1 MIDLSIL
8 QIVTLKN
15 RRLHFGLIGGR
26 PIMIF
31 GGAKPVGSVTV
42 ERLDAVVHEPE
53 GVTPDGCTL
62 TVGSMGIILL
72 VDHLATL
79 ATYANSPRRLH
90 ERLFLLLAGGAC
102 APEMIA
108 ATCRAAFGHPGVGG
122 DTTYYIAH
130 AHRQMQSWSTA
141 NVDVEVQLG
150 A

>member
-1 MIDLSIL
+1 MIDLSML

-15 RRLHFGLIGGR
+15 RRVHFGLIGGR
-26 PIMIF
+26 PIMVF
-31 GGAKPVGSVTV
+31 GGAKPVGSMTV

-53 GVTPDGCTL
+53 GVTPDGRTL
-62 TVGSMGIILL
+62 AVGSMGIILL

-90 ERLFLLLAGGAC
+90 ERLLQLFAGSAF

-122 DTTYYIAH
+122 DTAYYIDA
-130 AHRQMQSWSTA
+130 AKRQMQSWSTDTL
-141 NVDVEVQLG
+141 DVEVQRG
-150 A
+150 E

>member
-8 QIVTLKN
+8 QIVSLKN

-26 PIMIF
+26 TIMVF
-31 GGAKPVGSVTV
+31 GGAKPVGSVAV
-42 ERLDAVVHEPE
+42 EQLDAVVHDPE
-53 GVTPDGCTL
+53 GVSPDGQTL
-62 TVGSMGIILL
+62 AVGALAIILIAN
-72 VDHLATL
+72 HLATL

-90 ERLFLLLAGGAC
+90 ERLLQVFAGSAF

-130 AHRQMQSWSTA
+130 ADRQMQSWSTDT
-141 NVDVEVQLG
+141 VDVQVQLG